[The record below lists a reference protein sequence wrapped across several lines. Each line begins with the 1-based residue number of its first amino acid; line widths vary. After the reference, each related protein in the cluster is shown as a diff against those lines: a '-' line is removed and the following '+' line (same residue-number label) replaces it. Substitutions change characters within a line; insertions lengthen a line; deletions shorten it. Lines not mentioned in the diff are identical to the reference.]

1 MLTRRLQVL
10 IDDERYER
18 LKAQSERT
26 GVPIGEIVRRAI
38 DRALP
43 ATAERRREAIDRFLA
58 AEPIPV
64 PDDPADL
71 KKEIQAMHERRAY
84 GK

>member
-1 MLTRRLQVL
+1 MLNHRLQVL

-18 LKAQSERT
+18 LKRESQAT
-26 GVPIGEIVRRAI
+26 GVPVGEIVRRAI
-38 DRALP
+38 DRELP
-43 ATAERRREAIDRFLA
+43 VTANERSAAIQRLLA

-71 KKEIQAMHERRAY
+71 KAEILAAR
-84 GK
+84 GKL

>member
-18 LKAQSERT
+18 LKQESQDS
-26 GVPIGEIVRRAI
+26 GVPVGEIVRRAI
-38 DRALP
+38 DRELP
-43 ATAERRREAIDRFLA
+43 GVEGDDARRAAIARLLDA
-58 AEPIPV
+58 PPVPV

-71 KKEIQAMHERRAY
+71 KSEMRDSRSSI
-84 GK
+84 

>member
-1 MLTRRLQVL
+1 MFNHRLQIL

-18 LKAQSERT
+18 LKRESKSS
-26 GVPIGEIVRRAI
+26 GVPVGEIVRRAI

-43 ATAERRREAIDRFLA
+43 VTANERSAAIARFLA

-71 KKEIQAMHERRAY
+71 KAEILAARS
-84 GK
+84 KL

>member
-1 MLTRRLQVL
+1 
-10 IDDERYER
+10 
-18 LKAQSERT
+18 
-26 GVPIGEIVRRAI
+26 VRRAI
-38 DRALP
+38 DRELP
-43 ATAERRREAIDRFLA
+43 ATAERRRAAIERLLA

-71 KKEIQAMHERRAY
+71 KREIRAMHERRAY

>member
-10 IDDERYER
+10 IDDDRYER
-18 LKAQSERT
+18 LKRQSERT

-38 DRALP
+38 DRDLP
-43 ATAERRREAIDRFLA
+43 PSDEERRAAIDRLLA

-71 KKEIQAMHERRAY
+71 KREIRAAHERRAY
-84 GK
+84 G

>member
-18 LKAQSERT
+18 LKRESEAT
-26 GVPIGEIVRRAI
+26 GVPVGEIVRRAI
-38 DRALP
+38 DRAVPVP
-43 ATAERRREAIDRFLA
+43 ADERSAAIQRLLA
-58 AEPIPV
+58 APPIPV

-71 KKEIQAMHERRAY
+71 KREILEARAER
-84 GK
+84 GGG

>member
-18 LKAQSERT
+18 LKRESEAT
-26 GVPIGEIVRRAI
+26 GVPVGEIVRRAI
-38 DRALP
+38 DRAVP
-43 ATAERRREAIDRFLA
+43 MAADQRSAAIRRVLA

-64 PDDPADL
+64 PEDPADL
-71 KKEIQAMHERRAY
+71 KREILEARAKRSS
-84 GK
+84 G